1 MRAAGGRGMALLN
14 VLLALSL
21 IAALLSVA
29 LPHALSLYARAATE
43 YEAMYLIGELRR
55 IQSISR
61 TTAMPLYMFQ
71 DRRSWERVPR
81 LRFEDGGYTIHRPFG
96 ASVRSHTPLP
106 LVCFEQL
113 TMENTRIV
121 FHRNGELSDTWSH
134 NMTILVY
141 VPGQKA
147 SALRVVIDRAA
158 RIRLQRG

>member
-1 MRAAGGRGMALLN
+1 
-14 VLLALSL
+14 
-21 IAALLSVA
+21 
-29 LPHALSLYARAATE
+29 
-43 YEAMYLIGELRR
+43 
-55 IQSISR
+55 
-61 TTAMPLYMFQ
+61 MPLYMFQ

-106 LVCFEQL
+106 FVRFEQL

-141 VPGQKA
+141 VPGHKA

>member
-1 MRAAGGRGMALLN
+1 M
-14 VLLALSL
+14 
-21 IAALLSVA
+21 
-29 LPHALSLYARAATE
+29 
-43 YEAMYLIGELRR
+43 YE
-55 IQSISR
+55 
-61 TTAMPLYMFQ
+61 
-71 DRRSWERVPR
+71 
-81 LRFEDGGYTIHRPFG
+81 
-96 ASVRSHTPLP
+96 PLP
-106 LVCFEQL
+106 LVRFEQL